1 MRKAIGKIMACSL
14 LAVGVALGVS
24 VYTDSK
30 TVVPVVQAY
39 EHWSI
44 DRSSAWRDRD
54 SDTFGAGV
62 TDNDSGAYFT
72 VAYHLDKVSSD
83 RYNIMESKNQGP
95 WTQIGII
102 DWSYMCSADIGGPES
117 GGPLFIR
124 VANVCAQ
131 KYGYQK
137 MF

>member
-14 LAVGVALGVS
+14 IAMGTALGISVS
-24 VYTDSK
+24 SVST
-30 TVVPVVQAY
+30 TAVPVVQAY
-39 EHWSI
+39 APWSI
-44 DRSSAWRDRD
+44 DSSSAWWDRG

-72 VAYHLDKVSSD
+72 VAYHLNKVSSD
-83 RYNIMESKNQGP
+83 RYNIMESKNQGS